1 MAEARTIEIPA
12 PNFREIL
19 VTVKGRTPGLLTDR
33 YGERTREVIKHRE
46 AHPNQKQ
53 EKVARDPEAEF
64 RGALYVVADAN
75 GKRARYGIPAAAFH
89 KAMISAGGRFAGLK
103 NMGPTLA
110 GAITVEADLIELR
123 ASEPVM
129 REDPRSIKGQRS
141 SLIYRAWFHE
151 WEADLPIRFDAD
163 LFTEAQV
170 LNLIARAGEQVGVGN
185 WRPEKK
191 GNFGRF
197 EIVGGK
203 A

>member
-1 MAEARTIEIPA
+1 MSESRTIEIPA
-12 PNFREIL
+12 PNFRDII
-19 VTVKGRTPGLLTDR
+19 VTVRGRPPGLLCDR
-33 YGERTREVIKHRE
+33 YGERTRELIKERE
-46 AHPNQKQ
+46 ANPNRKQ

-64 RGALYVVADAN
+64 RSALYVIAREN
-75 GKRARYGIPAAAFH
+75 GKAPVYGFPGPAFH
-89 KAMISAGGRFAGLK
+89 KAMIAAGGRFAGLK

-110 GAITVEADLIELR
+110 GAITVEADLVALR
-123 ASEPVM
+123 GSEPIM

-141 SLIYRAWFHE
+141 SLIYRAWFEE
-151 WEADLPIRFDAD
+151 WESDLPIRFDAD
-163 LFTEAQV
+163 LFTEGQI
-170 LNLIARAGEQVGVGN
+170 LNLIARAGEQVGIGN

>member
-1 MAEARTIEIPA
+1 MSESRTIEIPA
-12 PNFREIL
+12 PNFREIV
-19 VTVKGRTPGLLTDR
+19 VTVRGRPPGLLSDR
-33 YGERTREVIKHRE
+33 YGERTRELIKERE
-46 AHPNQKQ
+46 ANPNRRQ

-64 RGALYVVADAN
+64 LGALYVIAQAN
-75 GKRARYGIPAAAFH
+75 GKPTRYGFPGPAFH
-89 KAMISAGGRFAGLK
+89 KAMIAAAGRFAGLK

-110 GAITVEADLIELR
+110 GAITIEADLVELR
-123 ASEPVM
+123 ASEPIM

-141 SLIYRAWFHE
+141 SLIYRAWFEE
-151 WEADLPIRFDAD
+151 WETDLPIRFDAD
-163 LFTEAQV
+163 LFTEKQV